1 LPIGGV
7 VVKIG
12 YIKGKQCVVV
22 ANDATVKQVLGFL
35 LQLKKLKSTGNSN
48 GKPPANHI

>member
-1 LPIGGV
+1 MLKNLNQGGV

-22 ANDATVKQVLGFL
+22 ANDATGY
-35 LQLKKLKSTGNSN
+35 
-48 GKPPANHI
+48 